1 MEYIQTVLV
10 QIQATMTDEA
20 SRPQGLLAAL
30 DEHRSFLE
38 QQPGFQDMRVTRS
51 INAEGNVLLV
61 IETHWSDDHSLVE
74 YETREPNVMSIINR
88 HLEIIVADSLQVLDM
103 EALRTAARP
112 PADAAAEATERLALP
127 LLIPLGIMAFALL
140 VIYGLSRIYLEVSN
154 EVATGLA
161 TGIALGIL
169 LVAWYVASRPS
180 VPGWQIASIAVL
192 ATAVLAGGAIFA
204 VVEDDEGEALEE
216 TPTATA
222 SPDDGAAPDGAP
234 GSLAVSMGDNFFEFE
249 GETGPTIAVAASEE
263 ITIDLTNG
271 GLAIHNM
278 HIAGTD
284 NEFGV
289 TICKSGEEEPCS
301 DPDLFQAGDTG
312 TITFSFDE
320 PGTFIFRCD
329 FHPAEMT
336 GTIEV
341 Q

>member
-1 MEYIQTVLV
+1 MEYIQTVLI
-10 QIQATMTDEA
+10 QIRATMTDEA

-38 QQPGFQDMRVTRS
+38 QHPGFQDMRVTRS

-74 YETREPNVMSIINR
+74 YETQEPNVMSIINR
-88 HLEIIVADSLQVLDM
+88 HQDLIVADSLQVLDM
-103 EALRTAARP
+103 EALRTAAGR
-112 PADAAAEATERLALP
+112 PADEAAEATERLALP

-161 TGIALGIL
+161 AGIALGIL
-169 LVAWYVASRPS
+169 FVAWYIASRPS
-180 VPGWQIASIAVL
+180 VPGWQIGSIAVL
-192 ATAVLAGGAIFA
+192 AATVLAGGAIFA
-204 VVEDDEGEALEE
+204 VVEDDEGEASGEE
-216 TPTATA
+216 PTAAA
-222 SPDDGAAPDGAP
+222 SPDDGAAADGTP
-234 GSLAVSMGDNFFEFE
+234 GSLAVSMGDNFFEFA
-249 GETGPTIAVAASEE
+249 GEAEPAIAVAAGEE
-263 ITIDLTNG
+263 ITIDLTND

-284 NEFGV
+284 NEFGDA
-289 TICKSGEEEPCS
+289 ICELGGEEPCS

-312 TITFSFDE
+312 SITFSFDE

-329 FHPAEMT
+329 FHPAEMI

>member
-38 QQPGFQDMRVTRS
+38 QHPGFQDMRVTRS

-74 YETREPNVMSIINR
+74 YETQEPNVMSIINR
-88 HLEIIVADSLQVLDM
+88 HQEIIVADSLQVLDM
-103 EALRTAARP
+103 ESLGAAGR

-161 TGIALGIL
+161 AGIALGIL
-169 LVAWYVASRPS
+169 LVAWYIASRPS

-192 ATAVLAGGAIFA
+192 ATALLTGGAIFA

-216 TPTATA
+216 TPAATA
-222 SPDDGAAPDGAP
+222 SPADGAAPDGAP

-289 TICKSGEEEPCS
+289 AICKAGEEEPCS
-301 DPDLFQAGDTG
+301 DPDLFQSGDTG
-312 TITFSFDE
+312 SITFSFDE